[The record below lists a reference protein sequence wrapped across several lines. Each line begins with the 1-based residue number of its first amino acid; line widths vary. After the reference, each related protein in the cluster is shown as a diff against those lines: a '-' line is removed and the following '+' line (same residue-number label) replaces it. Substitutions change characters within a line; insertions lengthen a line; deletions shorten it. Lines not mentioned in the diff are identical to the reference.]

1 MKRWIYTIAG
11 IFFLITAIAVVF
23 FYSEINKKVNYHK
36 IIEIKR
42 GVPLK
47 ASLSTLPISDSFVF
61 KVYLKYRNE
70 GKGIKAGYYELK
82 GQMSM
87 KELIDV
93 LESGKDKVF
102 KLTIPE
108 GYSIA
113 EIAELLE
120 KNGRI
125 DKDKFYKEFNGIEF
139 PYPTPD
145 GNFEGY
151 LYPETYYIPENYNER
166 LIIRTLLREFLK
178 KFPPEKYEDKDEFYQ
193 KLIMAS
199 ILEREAK
206 LDEEK
211 PLMASVFYNR
221 LKKKMTLSSDATV
234 NFLYDYKKRRMYYK
248 DLEIDSPYNTYKYKG
263 LPPGPISNPSV
274 VSVEAAYN
282 PADTDY
288 LFFVA
293 TGDGGH
299 FFSKGAMRISAREFE
314 LLVKETHLHEIEE
327 FQRKNKEN
335 K

>member
-1 MKRWIYTIAG
+1 MKKLIYL
-11 IFFLITAIAVVF
+11 LIVVMIIIGGGTG
-23 FYSEINKKVNYHK
+23 YIYHEINKPEKYAKV
-36 IIEIKR
+36 IEIKSD
-42 GVPLK
+42 VPLK
-47 ASLSTLPISDSFVF
+47 KSLSVLPISKNIIF
-61 KVYLKYRNE
+61 KGYLKYRNE

-82 GQMSM
+82 GNLNM

-93 LESGKDKVF
+93 LEEGKDKVF
-102 KLTIPE
+102 RLTIPE
-108 GYSIA
+108 GYSVA

-120 KNGRI
+120 KMGKI
-125 DKDKFYKEFNGIEF
+125 DKDKFYKTFNEIEF
-139 PYPTPD
+139 PYPTPN

-151 LYPETYYIPENYNER
+151 LYPETYYIPENYDER
-166 LIIRTLLREFLK
+166 LILRTLLREFLK
-178 KFPPEKYEDKDEFYQ
+178 KFPPENYPNKEEFYQ

-206 LDEEK
+206 LDKEK

-221 LKKKMTLSSDATV
+221 IDKGMKLASDATV
-234 NFLYDYKKRRMYYK
+234 NFVYNYKKKRMYYK

-263 LPPGPISNPSV
+263 LPPAPISNPSV

-282 PADTDY
+282 PAKTDY

-293 TGDGGH
+293 KGDGGH
-299 FFSKGAMRISAREFE
+299 FFSKTYRE
-314 LLVKETHLHEIEE
+314 HLE

>member
-1 MKRWIYTIAG
+1 MKKLIYL
-11 IFFLITAIAVVF
+11 LIVLAIIIGGGVG
-23 FYSEINKKVNYHK
+23 YIYYDINKPQKYAKV
-36 IIEIKR
+36 IEIKSD
-42 GVPLK
+42 VPLK
-47 ASLSTLPISDSFVF
+47 KSLSVLPISKDIIF
-61 KVYLKYRNE
+61 KGYLKYRNE

-82 GQMSM
+82 GSMNM

-93 LESGKDKVF
+93 LEEGRDKVF
-102 KLTIPE
+102 RLTIPE

-120 KNGRI
+120 RMGKI
-125 DKDKFYKEFNGIEF
+125 DKDKFYKTFNEIEF
-139 PYPTPD
+139 PYPTPN

-151 LYPETYYIPENYNER
+151 LYPETYYIPENYDER
-166 LIIRTLLREFLK
+166 LILRTLLREFLK
-178 KFPPEKYEDKDEFYQ
+178 KFPPEQYPNKEEFYQ

-206 LDEEK
+206 LDKEK

-221 LKKKMTLSSDATV
+221 MDKGMKLASDATV
-234 NFLYDYKKRRMYYK
+234 NFVYNYKKKRIYYK

-263 LPPGPISNPSV
+263 LPPAPISNPSV
-274 VSVEAAYN
+274 VSVEASYN
-282 PADTDY
+282 PAKTDY

-293 TGDGGH
+293 KGDGGH
-299 FFSKGAMRISAREFE
+299 FFSKTYRE
-314 LLVKETHLHEIEE
+314 HLE

>member
-1 MKRWIYTIAG
+1 MKKLIYL
-11 IFFLITAIAVVF
+11 LIVVMIIIGGGTG
-23 FYSEINKKVNYHK
+23 YIYHEINKPEKYAKV
-36 IIEIKR
+36 IEIKSD
-42 GVPLK
+42 VPLK
-47 ASLSTLPISDSFVF
+47 KSLSVLPISKNIIF
-61 KVYLKYRNE
+61 KGYLKYRNE

-82 GQMSM
+82 GNLNM

-93 LESGKDKVF
+93 LEEGKDKVF
-102 KLTIPE
+102 RLTIPE
-108 GYSIA
+108 GYSVA

-120 KNGRI
+120 KMGKI
-125 DKDKFYKEFNGIEF
+125 DKDKFYKTFNEIEF
-139 PYPTPD
+139 PYPTPN

-151 LYPETYYIPENYNER
+151 LYPETYYIPENYDER
-166 LIIRTLLREFLK
+166 LILRTLLREFLK
-178 KFPPEKYEDKDEFYQ
+178 KIPPENYPNKEEFYQ

-221 LKKKMTLSSDATV
+221 MDKGMKLASDATV
-234 NFLYDYKKRRMYYK
+234 NFVYNYKKKRMYYK

-263 LPPGPISNPSV
+263 LPPAPISNPSV

-282 PADTDY
+282 PAKTDY

-293 TGDGGH
+293 KGDGGH
-299 FFSKGAMRISAREFE
+299 FFSKTYRE
-314 LLVKETHLHEIEE
+314 HLE

>member
-1 MKRWIYTIAG
+1 MKKLIYLLIVVMVIIGGGAG
-11 IFFLITAIAVVF
+11 YI
-23 FYSEINKKVNYHK
+23 YHEINKTEKYAKV
-36 IIEIKR
+36 IEIKSD
-42 GVPLK
+42 VPLK
-47 ASLSTLPISDSFVF
+47 KSLSVLPISKNIIFNG
-61 KVYLKYRNE
+61 YLKYRNE

-82 GQMSM
+82 GNLNM

-93 LESGKDKVF
+93 LEEGKDKVF
-102 KLTIPE
+102 RLTIPE
-108 GYSIA
+108 GYSVA

-120 KNGRI
+120 KMGKI
-125 DKDKFYKEFNGIEF
+125 DKDKFYKTFNEIEF
-139 PYPTPD
+139 PYPTPN

-151 LYPETYYIPENYNER
+151 LYPETYYIPENYDER
-166 LIIRTLLREFLK
+166 LILRTLLREFLK
-178 KFPPEKYEDKDEFYQ
+178 KFPPENYPNKEEFYQ

-206 LDEEK
+206 LDKEK

-221 LKKKMTLSSDATV
+221 IDKGMKLASDATV
-234 NFLYDYKKRRMYYK
+234 NFVYNYKKKRMYYK

-263 LPPGPISNPSV
+263 LPPAPISNPSV

-282 PADTDY
+282 PAKTDY

-293 TGDGGH
+293 KGDGGH
-299 FFSKGAMRISAREFE
+299 FFSKTYRE
-314 LLVKETHLHEIEE
+314 HLE

>member
-1 MKRWIYTIAG
+1 MKKLIYLLIVVIIIIGGGAG
-11 IFFLITAIAVVF
+11 YI
-23 FYSEINKKVNYHK
+23 YHEINKPEKYAKV
-36 IIEIKR
+36 IEIKSD
-42 GVPLK
+42 VPLK
-47 ASLSTLPISDSFVF
+47 KSLSVLPISKNIIF

-82 GQMSM
+82 GNLNM

-93 LESGKDKVF
+93 LEEGKDKVF
-102 KLTIPE
+102 RLTIPE
-108 GYSIA
+108 GYSVA

-120 KNGRI
+120 KMGKI
-125 DKDKFYKEFNGIEF
+125 DKDKFYKTFNEIEF
-139 PYPTPD
+139 PYPTPN

-151 LYPETYYIPENYNER
+151 LYPETYYIPENYDER
-166 LIIRTLLREFLK
+166 LILRTLLREFLK
-178 KFPPEKYEDKDEFYQ
+178 KFPPENYPNKEEFYQ

-221 LKKKMTLSSDATV
+221 MDKGMKLASDATV
-234 NFLYDYKKRRMYYK
+234 NFVYNYKKKRMYYK

-263 LPPGPISNPSV
+263 LPPAPISNPSV

-282 PADTDY
+282 PAKTDY

-293 TGDGGH
+293 KGDGGH
-299 FFSKGAMRISAREFE
+299 FFSKTYRE
-314 LLVKETHLHEIEE
+314 HLE

>member
-1 MKRWIYTIAG
+1 MKKLIYL
-11 IFFLITAIAVVF
+11 LIVVMIIIGGGTG
-23 FYSEINKKVNYHK
+23 YIYHEINKPEKYAKV
-36 IIEIKR
+36 IEIKSD
-42 GVPLK
+42 VPLK
-47 ASLSTLPISDSFVF
+47 KSLSVLPISKNIIF
-61 KVYLKYRNE
+61 KGYLKYRNE

-82 GQMSM
+82 GNLNM

-93 LESGKDKVF
+93 LEEGKDKVF
-102 KLTIPE
+102 RLTIPE
-108 GYSIA
+108 GYSVA

-120 KNGRI
+120 KMGKI
-125 DKDKFYKEFNGIEF
+125 DKDKFYKTFNEIEF
-139 PYPTPD
+139 PYPTPN

-151 LYPETYYIPENYNER
+151 LYPETYYIPDNYDER
-166 LIIRTLLREFLK
+166 LILRTLLREFLK
-178 KFPPEKYEDKDEFYQ
+178 KFPPENYPNKEEFYQ

-221 LKKKMTLSSDATV
+221 IDKGMKLASDATV
-234 NFLYDYKKRRMYYK
+234 NFVYNYKKKRMYYK

-263 LPPGPISNPSV
+263 LPPAPISNPSV

-282 PADTDY
+282 PAKTDY

-293 TGDGGH
+293 KGDGGH
-299 FFSKGAMRISAREFE
+299 FFSKTYRE
-314 LLVKETHLHEIEE
+314 HLE

>member
-1 MKRWIYTIAG
+1 MKKLIYLLIVVMIIVGGGAG
-11 IFFLITAIAVVF
+11 YI
-23 FYSEINKKVNYHK
+23 YHEINKPEKYAKV
-36 IIEIKR
+36 IEIKSD
-42 GVPLK
+42 VPLK
-47 ASLSTLPISDSFVF
+47 KSLSVLPISKNIIF
-61 KVYLKYRNE
+61 KGYLKYRNE

-82 GQMSM
+82 GNLNM

-93 LESGKDKVF
+93 LEEGKDKVF
-102 KLTIPE
+102 RLTIPE
-108 GYSIA
+108 GYSVA

-120 KNGRI
+120 KMGKI
-125 DKDKFYKEFNGIEF
+125 DKDKFYKTFNEIEF
-139 PYPTPD
+139 PYPTPN

-151 LYPETYYIPENYNER
+151 LYPETYYIPENYDER
-166 LIIRTLLREFLK
+166 LILRTLLREFLK
-178 KFPPEKYEDKDEFYQ
+178 KFPPENYPNKEEFYQ

-221 LKKKMTLSSDATV
+221 IDKGMKLASDATV
-234 NFLYDYKKRRMYYK
+234 NFVYNYKKKRMYYK

-263 LPPGPISNPSV
+263 LPPAPISNPSV

-282 PADTDY
+282 PAKTDY

-293 TGDGGH
+293 KGDGGH
-299 FFSKGAMRISAREFE
+299 FFSKTYRE
-314 LLVKETHLHEIEE
+314 HLE

>member
-1 MKRWIYTIAG
+1 MKKLIYLLIVVIIIIGGGAG
-11 IFFLITAIAVVF
+11 YI
-23 FYSEINKKVNYHK
+23 YHEINKPEKYAKV
-36 IIEIKR
+36 IEIKSD
-42 GVPLK
+42 VPLK
-47 ASLSTLPISDSFVF
+47 KSLSVLPISKNIIF
-61 KVYLKYRNE
+61 KGYLKYRNE

-82 GQMSM
+82 GNLNM

-93 LESGKDKVF
+93 LEEGKDKVF
-102 KLTIPE
+102 RLTIPE
-108 GYSIA
+108 GYSVA

-120 KNGRI
+120 KMGKI
-125 DKDKFYKEFNGIEF
+125 DKDKFYKTFNEIEF
-139 PYPTPD
+139 PYPTPN

-151 LYPETYYIPENYNER
+151 LYPETYYIPENYDER
-166 LIIRTLLREFLK
+166 LILRTLLREFLK
-178 KFPPEKYEDKDEFYQ
+178 KFPPENYPNKEEFYQ

-221 LKKKMTLSSDATV
+221 MDKGMKLASDATV
-234 NFLYDYKKRRMYYK
+234 NFVYNYKKKRMYYK

-263 LPPGPISNPSV
+263 LPPAPISNPSV

-282 PADTDY
+282 PAKTDY

-293 TGDGGH
+293 KGDGGH
-299 FFSKGAMRISAREFE
+299 FFSKTYRE
-314 LLVKETHLHEIEE
+314 HLE

>member
-1 MKRWIYTIAG
+1 MKKLIYLLIVVIIIIGGGAG
-11 IFFLITAIAVVF
+11 YI
-23 FYSEINKKVNYHK
+23 YHEINKPEKYAKV
-36 IIEIKR
+36 IEIKSD
-42 GVPLK
+42 VPLK
-47 ASLSTLPISDSFVF
+47 KSLSVLPISKNIIF
-61 KVYLKYRNE
+61 KGYLKYRNE

-82 GQMSM
+82 GNLNM

-93 LESGKDKVF
+93 LEEGKDKVF
-102 KLTIPE
+102 RLTIPE
-108 GYSIA
+108 GYSVA

-120 KNGRI
+120 KMGKIN
-125 DKDKFYKEFNGIEF
+125 KDKFYKTFNEIEF
-139 PYPTPD
+139 PYPTPN

-151 LYPETYYIPENYNER
+151 LYPETYYIPENYDER
-166 LIIRTLLREFLK
+166 LILRTLLREFLK
-178 KFPPEKYEDKDEFYQ
+178 KFPPENYPNKEEFYQ

-206 LDEEK
+206 LDKEK

-221 LKKKMTLSSDATV
+221 IDKGMKLASDATV
-234 NFLYDYKKRRMYYK
+234 NFVYNYKKKRMYYK

-263 LPPGPISNPSV
+263 LPPAPISNPSV

-282 PADTDY
+282 PAKTDY

-293 TGDGGH
+293 KGDGGH
-299 FFSKGAMRISAREFE
+299 FFSKTYRE
-314 LLVKETHLHEIEE
+314 HLE

>member
-1 MKRWIYTIAG
+1 MKKLIYLLIVVMVIIGGGAG
-11 IFFLITAIAVVF
+11 YI
-23 FYSEINKKVNYHK
+23 YHEINKPEKYAKV
-36 IIEIKR
+36 IEIKSD
-42 GVPLK
+42 VPLK
-47 ASLSTLPISDSFVF
+47 KSLSVLPISKNIIF
-61 KVYLKYRNE
+61 KGYLKYRNE

-82 GQMSM
+82 GNLNM

-93 LESGKDKVF
+93 LEEGKDKVF
-102 KLTIPE
+102 RLTIPE
-108 GYSIA
+108 GYSVA

-120 KNGRI
+120 KMGKI
-125 DKDKFYKEFNGIEF
+125 DKDKFYKTFNEIEF
-139 PYPTPD
+139 PYPTPN

-151 LYPETYYIPENYNER
+151 LYPETYYIPENYDER
-166 LIIRTLLREFLK
+166 LILRTLLREFLK
-178 KFPPEKYEDKDEFYQ
+178 KFPPENYPNKEEFYQ

-206 LDEEK
+206 LDKEK

-221 LKKKMTLSSDATV
+221 IDKGMKLASDATV
-234 NFLYDYKKRRMYYK
+234 NFVYNYKKKRMYYK

-263 LPPGPISNPSV
+263 LPPAPISNPSV

-282 PADTDY
+282 PAKTDY

-293 TGDGGH
+293 KGDGGH
-299 FFSKGAMRISAREFE
+299 FFSKTYRE
-314 LLVKETHLHEIEE
+314 HLE

>member
-1 MKRWIYTIAG
+1 MKKLIYLLIVVIIIIGGGAG
-11 IFFLITAIAVVF
+11 YI
-23 FYSEINKKVNYHK
+23 YHEINKPEKYAKV
-36 IIEIKR
+36 IEIKSD
-42 GVPLK
+42 VPLK
-47 ASLSTLPISDSFVF
+47 KSLSVLPISKNIIF

-82 GQMSM
+82 GNLNM

-93 LESGKDKVF
+93 LEEGKDKVF
-102 KLTIPE
+102 RLTIPE
-108 GYSIA
+108 GYSVA

-120 KNGRI
+120 KMGKI
-125 DKDKFYKEFNGIEF
+125 DKDKFYKTFNEIEF
-139 PYPTPD
+139 PYPTPN

-151 LYPETYYIPENYNER
+151 LYPETYYIPENYDER
-166 LIIRTLLREFLK
+166 LILRTLLREFLK
-178 KFPPEKYEDKDEFYQ
+178 KFPPENYPNKEEFYQ

-221 LKKKMTLSSDATV
+221 IGKGMKLASDATV
-234 NFLYDYKKRRMYYK
+234 NFVYNYKKKRMYYK

-263 LPPGPISNPSV
+263 LPPAPISNPSV

-282 PADTDY
+282 PAKTDY

-293 TGDGGH
+293 KGDGGH
-299 FFSKGAMRISAREFE
+299 FFSKTYRE
-314 LLVKETHLHEIEE
+314 HLE

>member
-1 MKRWIYTIAG
+1 MKKLIYLLIVVIIIIGGGAG
-11 IFFLITAIAVVF
+11 YI
-23 FYSEINKKVNYHK
+23 YHEINKPEKYAKV
-36 IIEIKR
+36 IEIKSD
-42 GVPLK
+42 VPLK
-47 ASLSTLPISDSFVF
+47 KSLSVLPISKNIIF

-82 GQMSM
+82 GNLNM

-93 LESGKDKVF
+93 LEEGKDKVF
-102 KLTIPE
+102 RLTIPE
-108 GYSIA
+108 GYSVA

-120 KNGRI
+120 KMGKI
-125 DKDKFYKEFNGIEF
+125 DKDKFYKTFNEIEF
-139 PYPTPD
+139 PYPTPN

-151 LYPETYYIPENYNER
+151 LYPETYYIPENYDEK
-166 LIIRTLLREFLK
+166 LILRTLLREFLK
-178 KFPPEKYEDKDEFYQ
+178 KFPPENYPNKEEFYQ

-221 LKKKMTLSSDATV
+221 IGKGMKLASDATV
-234 NFLYDYKKRRMYYK
+234 NFVYNYKKKRMYYK

-263 LPPGPISNPSV
+263 LPPAPISNPSV

-282 PADTDY
+282 PAKTDY

-293 TGDGGH
+293 KGDGGH
-299 FFSKGAMRISAREFE
+299 FFSKTYRE
-314 LLVKETHLHEIEE
+314 HLE

>member
-1 MKRWIYTIAG
+1 MKKLIYLLIVVIIIIGGGAG
-11 IFFLITAIAVVF
+11 YI
-23 FYSEINKKVNYHK
+23 YHEINKPEKYAKV
-36 IIEIKR
+36 IEIKSD
-42 GVPLK
+42 VPLK
-47 ASLSTLPISDSFVF
+47 KSLSVLPISKNIIF
-61 KVYLKYRNE
+61 KGYLKYRNE
-70 GKGIKAGYYELK
+70 GKGIKAVYYELK
-82 GQMSM
+82 GNLNM

-93 LESGKDKVF
+93 LEEGKDKVF
-102 KLTIPE
+102 RLTIPE
-108 GYSIA
+108 GYSVA

-120 KNGRI
+120 KMGKI
-125 DKDKFYKEFNGIEF
+125 DKDKFYKTFNEIEF
-139 PYPTPD
+139 PYPTPN

-151 LYPETYYIPENYNER
+151 LYPETYYIPENYDER
-166 LIIRTLLREFLK
+166 LILRTLLREFLK
-178 KFPPEKYEDKDEFYQ
+178 KFPPENYPNKEEFYQ

-221 LKKKMTLSSDATV
+221 IGKGMKLASDATV
-234 NFLYDYKKRRMYYK
+234 NFVYNYKKKRMYYK

-263 LPPGPISNPSV
+263 LPPAPISNPSV

-282 PADTDY
+282 PAKTDY

-293 TGDGGH
+293 KGDGGH
-299 FFSKGAMRISAREFE
+299 FFSKTYRE
-314 LLVKETHLHEIEE
+314 HLE

>member
-1 MKRWIYTIAG
+1 MKKWIYNISGIVIFFITIA
-11 IFFLITAIAVVF
+11 TVF
-23 FYSEINKKVNYHK
+23 FYFEVNKKIDYHK

-42 GVPLK
+42 DVPLRTSL
-47 ASLSTLPISDSFVF
+47 ASIPVSNNLVF

-82 GQMSM
+82 GGMSM

-93 LESGKDKVF
+93 LEAGMDKVF

-125 DKDKFYKEFNGIEF
+125 NKDKFYKEFNGIEF
-139 PYPTPD
+139 PYPTPG

-178 KFPPEKYEDKDEFYQ
+178 RFPPEKYANKDEFYQ

-221 LKKKMTLSSDATV
+221 IEKKMTLSSDATV

-248 DLEIDSPYNTYKYKG
+248 DLEIDSQYNTYKYKG
-263 LPPGPISNPSV
+263 LPPGPIANPSV

-282 PADTDY
+282 PAETEY

-293 TGDGGH
+293 KGDGGH
-299 FFSKGAMRISAREFE
+299 FFSKTY
-314 LLVKETHLHEIEE
+314 KEHLE

>member
-1 MKRWIYTIAG
+1 MKKLIYLLIVVIIIIGGGAG
-11 IFFLITAIAVVF
+11 YI
-23 FYSEINKKVNYHK
+23 YHEINKPEKYAKV
-36 IIEIKR
+36 IEIKSD
-42 GVPLK
+42 VPLK
-47 ASLSTLPISDSFVF
+47 KSLSVLPISKNIIF
-61 KVYLKYRNE
+61 KGYLKYRNE

-82 GQMSM
+82 GNLNM

-93 LESGKDKVF
+93 LEEGKDKVF
-102 KLTIPE
+102 RLTIPE
-108 GYSIA
+108 GYSVA

-120 KNGRI
+120 KMGKI
-125 DKDKFYKEFNGIEF
+125 DKDKFYKTFNEIEF
-139 PYPTPD
+139 PYPTPN

-151 LYPETYYIPENYNER
+151 LYPETYYIPENYDER
-166 LIIRTLLREFLK
+166 LILRTLLREFLK
-178 KFPPEKYEDKDEFYQ
+178 KFPPENYPNKEEFYQ

-221 LKKKMTLSSDATV
+221 IDKGMKLASDATV
-234 NFLYDYKKRRMYYK
+234 NFVYNYKKKRMYYK

-263 LPPGPISNPSV
+263 LPPAPISNPSV

-282 PADTDY
+282 PAKTDY

-293 TGDGGH
+293 KGDGGH
-299 FFSKGAMRISAREFE
+299 FFSKTYRE
-314 LLVKETHLHEIEE
+314 HLE

>member
-1 MKRWIYTIAG
+1 MKKLIYL
-11 IFFLITAIAVVF
+11 LIVVMIIIGGGTG
-23 FYSEINKKVNYHK
+23 YIYHEINKPEKYAKV
-36 IIEIKR
+36 IEIKSD
-42 GVPLK
+42 VPLK
-47 ASLSTLPISDSFVF
+47 KSLSVLPISKNIIF
-61 KVYLKYRNE
+61 KGYLKYRNE

-82 GQMSM
+82 GNLNM

-93 LESGKDKVF
+93 LEEGKDKVF
-102 KLTIPE
+102 RLTIPE
-108 GYSIA
+108 GYSVA

-120 KNGRI
+120 KMGKI
-125 DKDKFYKEFNGIEF
+125 DKDKFYKTFNEIEF
-139 PYPTPD
+139 PYPTPN

-151 LYPETYYIPENYNER
+151 LYPETYYIPENYDER
-166 LIIRTLLREFLK
+166 LILRTLLREFLK
-178 KFPPEKYEDKDEFYQ
+178 KFPPENYSNKEEFYQ

-221 LKKKMTLSSDATV
+221 IDKGMKLASDATV
-234 NFLYDYKKRRMYYK
+234 NFVYNYKKKRMYYK

-263 LPPGPISNPSV
+263 LPPAPISNPSV

-282 PADTDY
+282 PAKTDY

-293 TGDGGH
+293 KGDGGH
-299 FFSKGAMRISAREFE
+299 FFSKTYRE
-314 LLVKETHLHEIEE
+314 HLE

>member
-1 MKRWIYTIAG
+1 MKKLIYL
-11 IFFLITAIAVVF
+11 LIVVMIIIGGGTG
-23 FYSEINKKVNYHK
+23 YIYHEINKPEKYAKV
-36 IIEIKR
+36 IEIKSD
-42 GVPLK
+42 VPLK
-47 ASLSTLPISDSFVF
+47 KSLSVLPISKNIIF
-61 KVYLKYRNE
+61 KGYLKYRNE

-82 GQMSM
+82 GNLNM

-93 LESGKDKVF
+93 LEEGKDKVF
-102 KLTIPE
+102 RLTIPE
-108 GYSIA
+108 GYSVA

-120 KNGRI
+120 KMDKI
-125 DKDKFYKEFNGIEF
+125 DKDKFYKTFNEIEF
-139 PYPTPD
+139 PYPTPN

-151 LYPETYYIPENYNER
+151 LYPETYYIPENYDER
-166 LIIRTLLREFLK
+166 LILRTLLREFLK
-178 KFPPEKYEDKDEFYQ
+178 KFPPENYPNKEEFYQ

-206 LDEEK
+206 LDKEK

-221 LKKKMTLSSDATV
+221 IDKGMKLASDATV
-234 NFLYDYKKRRMYYK
+234 NFVYNYKKKRMYYK

-263 LPPGPISNPSV
+263 LPPAPISNPSV

-282 PADTDY
+282 PAKTDY

-293 TGDGGH
+293 KGDGGH
-299 FFSKGAMRISAREFE
+299 FFSKTYRE
-314 LLVKETHLHEIEE
+314 HLE

>member
-1 MKRWIYTIAG
+1 MKKLIYL
-11 IFFLITAIAVVF
+11 LIVVMIIIGGGTG
-23 FYSEINKKVNYHK
+23 YIYHEINKPEKYAKV
-36 IIEIKR
+36 IEIKSD
-42 GVPLK
+42 VPLK
-47 ASLSTLPISDSFVF
+47 KSLSVLPISKNIIF
-61 KVYLKYRNE
+61 KGYLKYRNE

-82 GQMSM
+82 GNLNM

-93 LESGKDKVF
+93 LEEGKDKVF
-102 KLTIPE
+102 RLTIPE
-108 GYSIA
+108 GYSVA

-120 KNGRI
+120 KMGKI
-125 DKDKFYKEFNGIEF
+125 DKDKFYKTFNEIEF
-139 PYPTPD
+139 PYPTPN

-151 LYPETYYIPENYNER
+151 LYPETYYIPENYDER
-166 LIIRTLLREFLK
+166 LILRTLLREFLK
-178 KFPPEKYEDKDEFYQ
+178 KFPPENYPNKEEFYQ

-221 LKKKMTLSSDATV
+221 IDKGMKLASDATV
-234 NFLYDYKKRRMYYK
+234 NFVYNYKKKRMYYK

-263 LPPGPISNPSV
+263 LPPAPISNPSV

-282 PADTDY
+282 PAKTDY

-293 TGDGGH
+293 KGDGGH
-299 FFSKGAMRISAREFE
+299 FFSKTYRE
-314 LLVKETHLHEIEE
+314 HLE